1 MRKIDKRLLEPEKK
15 SRKPLTEQEE
25 WARAGCANN
34 AEWHDHLNKLLWQG
48 YDKG

>member
-1 MRKIDKRLLEPEKK
+1 MTKIDKRLLEPEKK
-15 SRKPLTEQEE
+15 SCKPLAEQEE
-25 WARAGCANN
+25 WARAGCVNN